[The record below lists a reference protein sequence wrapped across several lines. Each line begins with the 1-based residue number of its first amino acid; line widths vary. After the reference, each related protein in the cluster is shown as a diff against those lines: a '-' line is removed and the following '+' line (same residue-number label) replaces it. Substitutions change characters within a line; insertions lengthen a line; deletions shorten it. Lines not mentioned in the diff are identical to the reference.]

1 MRKCLTWSFSL
12 FLPSGIENITVVITC
27 SLFLSIK
34 QEKCKWRML
43 KGQLLIPHL
52 LHHAELLKPSKLWAA
67 LICNKHS
74 DKKIKCYI
82 SMKYNRLHKY
92 DRTLTRTIYN
102 FREWIKLNRLLL
114 VTTLFYNS
122 FRWFCKLSASDYN
135 SSPIQLPYTADCH
148 TELPTSDLNWVKI
161 GLLWSEMFVGLPRSA
176 RWKTPGG
183 LTTTAWPRALP
194 FRELQPTQLNESG
207 QSEGRQARWVPWEL
221 RGLGEA
227 FKGSAEFRRVSG
239 NH

>member
-12 FLPSGIENITVVITC
+12 FLPSGIENITVITC
-27 SLFLSIK
+27 SVFLSIK

-74 DKKIKCYI
+74 DKKITCYI

-102 FREWIKLNRLLL
+102 FREWIKLNRLLQ
-114 VTTLFYNS
+114 VTTLFTIFFVDFVNCLPWTIIQVQYN
-122 FRWFCKLSASDYN
+122 FLILQIAILSC
-135 SSPIQLPYTADCH
+135 PPVT
-148 TELPTSDLNWVKI
+148 WI
-161 GLLWSEMFVGLPRSA
+161 G
-176 RWKTPGG
+176 
-183 LTTTAWPRALP
+183 
-194 FRELQPTQLNESG
+194 
-207 QSEGRQARWVPWEL
+207 
-221 RGLGEA
+221 
-227 FKGSAEFRRVSG
+227 
-239 NH
+239 